1 MSQPTNFNP
10 IAFLI
15 ALAAGWMQRGQ
26 QRLIDY
32 LIEENRTLKS
42 KLGKRRIR
50 FTDAE
55 RARLARAG
63 KALGRKL
70 LTQYATIA
78 TPDTILRWHRNL
90 YPAYRIIPRRRRDVC
105 EADVSRAI
113 CATTRSPTRDNQ
125 RAFRKA
131 RS

>member
-1 MSQPTNFNP
+1 MQTQPHP
-10 IAFLI
+10 ALVFL
-15 ALAAGWMQRGQ
+15 LAVFSGWVNRHQ
-26 QRLIDY
+26 QRVIEFLV
-32 LIEENRTLKS
+32 EENRILRRKF
-42 KLGKRRIR
+42 GKRRIR
-50 FTDAE
+50 FTDNE
-55 RARLARAG
+55 RRRLARLG
-63 KALGRKL
+63 KMLGRKL
-70 LTQYATIA
+70 LTKVATIV
-78 TPDTILRWHRNL
+78 TPDTILAWHRRL